1 MLICKILHSI
11 SKTWG
16 LRTNDIFNK
25 FNKKNKEADMEL
37 KSLILGLSFTLGI
50 FAIKSGVGLNY
61 FLSQKKNLKSRL
73 IFFSFY
79 SLIYFAIFML
89 SSWFLRKI
97 AIASYFD
104 SMQSILK
111 SGMLIHFIMAGLLL
125 LWGVLFLKGKHGH
138 NLELKNGDSGGFQKK
153 EKYSLG
159 WLVLV
164 IPCPVC
170 MTTIFFSVGFLVA
183 FFPDSGYWPILLAYN
198 GFILIALLSIIITNF
213 LQSKSGQSPEFIL
226 GSAMIMIASYF
237 LLSMI
242 LIPQFG
248 DVDKIYRLAMYKGEK
263 EVINIANILYF
274 YGIMLTFFGFGFFI
288 MQQKIRRVTYWK

>member
-104 SMQSILK
+104 SMQSLLK

-125 LWGVLFLKGKHGH
+125 LWGVLFLKGKHRH

-153 EKYSLG
+153 EKYSFG

-170 MTTIFFSVGFLVA
+170 VTTIFFSVGFLAA
-183 FFPDSGYWPILLAYN
+183 FFPDSGHWPVFLAYN